1 MTMSNRDVPLLQIEN
16 LCVYYWT
23 QRGPVKAV
31 DDISFTIN
39 RNERFGFIGE
49 SGCGKTTT
57 IMAILRLIK
66 LPGRIESGRI
76 LLNGIDIV
84 TLSKEEM
91 RQTRW
96 SKISL
101 IPQGAMNSLNP
112 VMRVHD
118 QIADTILTHKGAVPN
133 RALREEIGELLEM
146 VQLPA
151 NVADMY
157 PHELSGGMKQ
167 RVCIAMATALEPD
180 LIIAD
185 EPTSALDVV
194 VQKAVMETL
203 IGVQERLD
211 ASIIL
216 IGHDMGMTAQ
226 VVDRVG
232 VMYAGK
238 LVEVADTRALFRNPQ
253 HPYTQGLISSLPS
266 IQEKKRGGG
275 IPGLPPFLLNPPA
288 NCLFHPRCPHTAEH
302 CKQVTPELLQLRPGH
317 LAACHLHS
325 APEKFHAPAQA
336 SAIGSAEH
344 ASRAGADDLSGQVA
358 R

>member
-1 MTMSNRDVPLLQIEN
+1 MTDHNIPTLQVEN
-16 LCVYYWT
+16 LSVYYWT
-23 QRGPVKAV
+23 ARGPVKAV

-66 LPGRIESGRI
+66 RPGQIEGGRI
-76 LLNGIDIV
+76 LLNGQDIV
-84 TLSKEEM
+84 ALSKEEM

-118 QIADTILTHKGAVPN
+118 QIADTIITHEGNTATHI
-133 RALREEIGELLEM
+133 LRERVHGLLDMVELPTG
-146 VQLPA
+146 VA
-151 NVADMY
+151 NMY

-167 RVCIAMATALEPD
+167 RVCIAMATALEPE

-194 VQKAVMETL
+194 VQKAVMQTL
-203 IGVQERLD
+203 IGVQERLG
-211 ASIIL
+211 ASMIL
-216 IGHDMGMTAQ
+216 IGHDMGLTAQ
-226 VVDRVG
+226 VLDRVG

-238 LVEVADTRALFRNPQ
+238 LVEVANVRELFRDAQ
-253 HPYTQGLISSLPS
+253 HPYTQALIASLPS
-266 IQEKKRGGG
+266 IREKKQGGG
-275 IPGLPPFLLNPPA
+275 IPGLPPFLLNPPPG
-288 NCLFHPRCPHTAEH
+288 CLFHPRCPHAIET
-302 CKQVTPELLQLRPGH
+302 CQQITPDLLQLQPQRFV
-317 LAACHLHS
+317 ACHRHS
-325 APEKFHAPAQA
+325 SPEAFPSQPHPHNHDLMEE
-336 SAIGSAEH
+336 SA
-344 ASRAGADDLSGQVA
+344 
-358 R
+358 